1 MPTQMSPF
9 AANTVGVPT
18 AAAPRTACAL
28 FGGRVKTCV
37 PSARSCVH
45 RNTSRA
51 SGTCPFECS
60 KSCFSVPGRCP
71 EDEPG
76 DSVEKLEGEGETPRR
91 AEGALVAEE
100 AGEAWGVNERRRE
113 IVGWRK
119 GFSVK
124 EVGVPFGKEED
135 MIGGEE
141 RDADT
146 EEGEGV

>member
-1 MPTQMSPF
+1 MSPF
-9 AANTVGVPT
+9 AANAVGAPT

-37 PSARSCVH
+37 PSVRSCVH
-45 RNTSRA
+45 RKTSRA

-60 KSCFSVPGRCP
+60 KSCFSAPGRCA

-76 DSVEKLEGEGETPRR
+76 ESVEKLEGTGETPRK
-91 AEGALVAEE
+91 ADGTLVAEE
-100 AGEAWGVNERRRE
+100 AGEARGVYERRRE
-113 IVGWRK
+113 IVGCRK
-119 GFSVK
+119 GFSRE

-135 MIGGEE
+135 MMGGEE
-141 RDADT
+141 RDADA